1 MTTMEDLTK
10 TQIVLL
16 TLLVSF
22 IVSIA
27 TGIITSSLLA
37 QAPQAVTQTIE
48 RVVEQT
54 VEQVSPSTTTSGA
67 TVKETTVVSEDDAV
81 QNSIASALPSI
92 VRISAPDSAGASFYG
107 LGAIVSKSGIVVTD
121 EHGVIASDIYS
132 VTLSDGSTLPASVVA
147 VSNSGNMALFK
158 INLDSAHSAGLT
170 AISFSKSAL
179 KLGQTVIAIEGKS
192 TNAIDV
198 GRATS
203 IDQNAGKVTTDIT
216 PAGEVQGGPLLDLS
230 GDLVGLKTSNAD
242 LTLPASVYTDAGSL
256 GTFIS
261 AHS

>member
-37 QAPQAVTQTIE
+37 QAPQGVTQTIE

-54 VEQVSPSTTTSGA
+54 VEQVAPTTTTAGGT

-81 QNSIASALPSI
+81 QSSIAGALPSV
-92 VRISAPDSAGASFYG
+92 VRISAPGGAFYG
-107 LGAIVSKSGIVVTD
+107 LGVIISKTGLVVSD
-121 EHGVIASDIYS
+121 EHSVIASDTYNI
-132 VTLSDGSTLPASVVA
+132 TLADGSTLPASVVA
-147 VSNSGNMALFK
+147 VANPGNLALFK
-158 INLDSAHSAGLT
+158 ITPDANHSSGFAALSLAQT
-170 AISFSKSAL
+170 PL
-179 KLGQTVIAIEGKS
+179 KLGQTVIAIEGKDS
-192 TNAIDV
+192 NAVDV
-198 GRATS
+198 GRALSFDTT
-203 IDQNAGKVTTDIT
+203 AGKVTTDISAT
-216 PAGEVQGGPLLDLS
+216 SEIAGGALVNLS

-242 LTLPASVYTDAGSL
+242 LTLPASTYTDAVTLS
-256 GTFIS
+256 TFIA